1 MKVLA
6 NGGLNLSELD
16 GWWAEAYK
24 PDVGWAIGDGRDR
37 GEDSDWDTAE
47 AEALYSLLEGEVI
60 PGFYT
65 RDAGIPREWIA
76 RIRESMARLTPEF
89 SANRAVR
96 QYVEEHYLRL
106 ASAYCGRAQNQ
117 GSAAADLLAWERR
130 MAERWHEVRVGA
142 VEVSN
147 QDGQY
152 SYRVEV
158 DLGSIQ
164 PTDVKVEIYA
174 ESLDGGS
181 PFRAPMAPAS
191 SAEDPARGTR
201 FYTAAVPANR
211 PASDY
216 TPRVVPQRNDAFVP
230 LECALIEW
238 QK

>member
-6 NGGLNLSELD
+6 NGGLNFSELD

-37 GEDSDWDTAE
+37 GEDPDWDTAE
-47 AEALYSLLEGEVI
+47 AEALYSLLEGEII

-65 RDAGIPREWIA
+65 RDEGIPREWVA

-89 SANRAVR
+89 STNRAVR

-158 DLGSIQ
+158 GLGSIQ
-164 PTDVKVEIYA
+164 PADVKVEIYA
-174 ESLDGGS
+174 ESLDGGP
-181 PFRAPMAPAS
+181 PFRAPMAWANS
-191 SAEDPARGTR
+191 MEDPARGTH
-201 FYTAAVPANR
+201 FYTAAVPADR

-216 TPRVVPQRNDAFVP
+216 TPRVVPQRNDVFVP